1 MKDTKMAVRMIALLS
16 IQHML
21 VDFMCAYGLYH
32 DSSIPFAGYVTYNFL
47 AFVLQFPF
55 GVLADHLTRKN
66 RDRLLGSVMMVIAGT
81 LLTVTGSWYAP
92 VLAGLGNA
100 LFHVGGGILAI
111 KEDDRSHFRGRALG
125 VFVAPGAI
133 GLFMG
138 MLLSRSSAYAALK
151 IAVSLIML
159 AMSLLIGVTYSV
171 NSPNYHPTEG
181 KEGKVV
187 PVALCCFAVVAL
199 RSLVGLGIAFP
210 WKTTTLLSVLSVICL
225 ASGKTLGG
233 LVAARF
239 GMKKTIVVSLLA
251 SAICY
256 LLGNNAIF
264 GLLALVLF
272 NMTMPLTLYLLA
284 KTMPDQ
290 PGAAFG
296 ILTVALFVGY
306 LPTAYR
312 FISQVSPVIL
322 GSVSSLVSLVVLLWV
337 VRMCGDDLA

>member
-1 MKDTKMAVRMIALLS
+1 MKNTGMAVRMIALLS

-21 VDFMCAYGLYH
+21 VDFMCSYGLYN
-32 DSSIPFAGYVTYNFL
+32 DSSIPFIGYVIYNFL

-55 GVLADHLTRKN
+55 GILADHLTDKN
-66 RDRLLGSVMMVIAGT
+66 HDRLLSSVMMVIAGT
-81 LLTVTGSWYAP
+81 LLTMTGSWYAP

-111 KEDDRSHFRGRALG
+111 KEDDRSSLKGRALG

-138 MLLSRSSAYAALK
+138 MLLSKSPAYMVIK

-159 AMSLLIGVTYSV
+159 MISGLICLTYGN
-171 NSPNYHPTEG
+171 NSFHYQPSG
-181 KEGKVV
+181 KKEGKVLMV
-187 PVALCCFAVVAL
+187 SVCCFAVVAL
-199 RSLVGLGIAFP
+199 RSLVGLGIAYP
-210 WKTTTLLSVLSVICL
+210 WKTTTLLSLLSVICL

-233 LVAARF
+233 LIAARF

-251 SAICY
+251 SAVCY
-256 LLGNNAIF
+256 LLADNAVF

-272 NMTMPLTLYLLA
+272 NMTMPLTLYLMA

-296 ILTVALFVGY
+296 LLTVALFAGY
-306 LPTAYR
+306 LPTAFR
-312 FISQVSPVIL
+312 FVYKVSPVIL
-322 GSVSSLVSLVVLLWV
+322 GSVSSVISLAVLLYV
-337 VRMCGDDLA
+337 VRLCGDDLA